1 MMSDLYDWEQ
11 EDVDTTLQNMEQKI
25 SELRDRLQRLQSDH
39 ERISQCSHKEREHM
53 GGFILN
59 EVRCRGCG
67 FTWYN

>member
-1 MMSDLYDWEQ
+1 MSDLYDWER
-11 EDVDTTLQNMEQKI
+11 EEVATSLQKMEQRI
-25 SELRDRLQRLQSDH
+25 SELRDKLQKLESDYDKV
-39 ERISQCSHKEREHM
+39 SQCPHKEREHI